1 MKGKISAVKTVVH
14 SMIST
19 LLVMTLLVGLI
30 VVEKNTRKIGFADSK
45 PWIIYKDNSNDEHY
59 LQVRVLDDFYTLD
72 FTGLYTVT
80 DAMTEAIHQA
90 HISGKIQSKFC
101 DFYNLMVLKSRKL

>member
-1 MKGKISAVKTVVH
+1 MNKKISSLKTIVH

-45 PWIIYKDNSNDEHY
+45 PWFIYKDNATDGHY
-59 LQVRVLDDFYTLD
+59 LQVRILDDSYTLD
-72 FTGLYTVT
+72 FSGLYTVT
-80 DAMTEAIHQA
+80 DAMIEAVHPA
-90 HISGKIQSKFC
+90 HIVARTLRQKQFQVRLS
-101 DFYNLMVLKSRKL
+101 

>member
-1 MKGKISAVKTVVH
+1 MIKMKGKVSAVKTVVH

-45 PWIIYKDNSNDEHY
+45 PWIIYKDNSSDGHY

-72 FTGLYTVT
+72 FAGLYVAT
-80 DAMTEAIHQA
+80 DA
-90 HISGKIQSKFC
+90 ISEPVIMIQSTVRNTIK
-101 DFYNLMVLKSRKL
+101 K

>member
-1 MKGKISAVKTVVH
+1 MKGKISSLKTIVH

-19 LLVMTLLVGLI
+19 LLVITLLVGLI

-45 PWIIYKDNSNDEHY
+45 PWIIYKDNSNDGHY

-72 FTGLYTVT
+72 FSGLYTAT
-80 DAMTEAIHQA
+80 DAIVE
-90 HISGKIQSKFC
+90 
-101 DFYNLMVLKSRKL
+101 VLIKA